1 MILQPQ
7 AMIDDSGTEPQSHVF
22 ILGGLIASAADW
34 VKFSI
39 DWRTVL
45 DQPPKL
51 RYFKLTEAMSLG
63 AKGQFTRHRG
73 WNETKRDSRLIDLAH
88 VIRKYATIRIHA
100 SMNHDEFIWSS
111 ASGPLSR

>member
-1 MILQPQ
+1 MTLQPQ

-45 DQPPKL
+45 DQPRPGSKKIL
-51 RYFKLTEAMSLG
+51 R
-63 AKGQFTRHRG
+63 R
-73 WNETKRDSRLIDLAH
+73 
-88 VIRKYATIRIHA
+88 
-100 SMNHDEFIWSS
+100 
-111 ASGPLSR
+111 